1 MEPHFGHN
9 DWRSC
14 VLETH
19 TRVKGLLKKCLQ
31 FGSSPK
37 VFETLVYSPGN
48 EPRMVGGRG
57 KVPSMRAR
65 TQIAHMSTVRS
76 GSDVEPL
83 NGSLSGKGLSVGL

>member
-1 MEPHFGHN
+1 MCKCLMRKDSFIPNPDLLDFRNVKPMDLGDGTPLWSRRLEKLCH
-9 DWRSC
+9 R
-14 VLETH
+14 ETH

-57 KVPSMRAR
+57 KVPRMRA
-65 TQIAHMSTVRS
+65 
-76 GSDVEPL
+76 
-83 NGSLSGKGLSVGL
+83 